1 MSAEYSWIAICV
13 VTTTVA
19 SAQDAQQLASS
30 MVQSRLAACAQTTPI
45 TSHYMWQQALHEDSE
60 WRVVFK
66 TLPDALPQLVQR
78 LRAEHPYEV
87 PQLLVR
93 TEQCLG
99 DYAQWALD
107 GIDLA

>member
-1 MSAEYSWIAICV
+1 MSEEYSWIAICV

-19 SAQDAQQLASS
+19 SAEDAKRLAQG
-30 MVQSRLAACAQTTPI
+30 MVQARLAACAQTEAI
-45 TSHYMWQQALHEDSE
+45 TSHYVWQQTLHDDAE

-66 TLPDALPQLVQR
+66 TLPDALPRLARR

-99 DYAQWALD
+99 DYAQWVRD
-107 GIDLA
+107 GVDS

>member
-1 MSAEYSWIAICV
+1 MSAEPSWVALCV

-19 SAQDAQQLASS
+19 SAEDARQLAIT
-30 MVQSRLAACAQTTPI
+30 MLQARLAACVQTEPI
-45 TSHYMWQQALHEDSE
+45 TSHYFWQQALREENE

-66 TLPDALPQLVQR
+66 TLPDTLPQLMQR
-78 LRAEHPYEV
+78 LRAAHPYEV

-99 DYAQWALD
+99 DYTQWVRDSL
-107 GIDLA
+107 

>member
-1 MSAEYSWIAICV
+1 MSEEYSWIAICV

-19 SAQDAQQLASS
+19 SAEDARRLAQR
-30 MVQSRLAACAQTTPI
+30 MVQSRLAACAQAEPI
-45 TSHYMWQQALHEDSE
+45 TSHYVWQQSLREDSE

-66 TLPDALPQLVQR
+66 TLPYALPGLTR
-78 LRAEHPYEV
+78 HLRAEHPYEV

-99 DYAQWALD
+99 DYAQWVRDSVD
-107 GIDLA
+107 G

>member
-1 MSAEYSWIAICV
+1 MSEEYSWIAICI

-19 SAQDAQQLASS
+19 SAEDARRLAQS
-30 MVQSRLAACAQTTPI
+30 MLQSRLAACAQTEPI
-45 TSHYMWQQALHEDSE
+45 TSHYVWNKTLHEDSE

-66 TLPDALPQLVQR
+66 TPPDALPRLARR
-78 LRAEHPYEV
+78 LRAEHSYEV

-99 DYAQWALD
+99 DYAQWVRD
-107 GIDLA
+107 SVDD

>member
-1 MSAEYSWIAICV
+1 MTAEYSWTTVCV

-19 SAQDAQQLASS
+19 SAQDARRLSLS
-30 MVQSRLAACAQTTPI
+30 LVQSRHAACAQTEAI
-45 TSHYMWQQALHEDSE
+45 TSHYAWQQAVKEDSE

-66 TLPDALPQLVQR
+66 TLPDALPRFVQR

-93 TEQCLG
+93 TEQCLS
-99 DYAQWALD
+99 DYAQWMRD
-107 GIDLA
+107 GVDEA

>member
-1 MSAEYSWIAICV
+1 MSSEPSWVALCV

-19 SAQDAQQLASS
+19 SADDARQLAVP
-30 MVQSRLAACAQTTPI
+30 MLQARLAACVQTEPI
-45 TSHYMWQQALHEDSE
+45 TSHYFWQQALQEENE

-66 TLPDALPQLVQR
+66 TLPDTLPQLMQR

-99 DYAQWALD
+99 DYTQWVRDCLAL
-107 GIDLA
+107 

>member
-1 MSAEYSWIAICV
+1 MSEEYSWSAICV

-19 SAQDAQQLASS
+19 SAEDAKRLAQR
-30 MVQSRLAACAQTTPI
+30 MVQARLAACAQTEPI
-45 TSHYMWQQALHEDSE
+45 TSHYVWQQALHDDAE

-66 TLPDALPQLVQR
+66 TLPDALTQLAQR

-93 TEQCLG
+93 NEQCLG
-99 DYAQWALD
+99 DYAQWVRD
-107 GIDLA
+107 GVDS

>member
-19 SAQDAQQLASS
+19 SAEDAQRLASS
-30 MVQSRLAACAQTTPI
+30 LVQARLAACAQTEI
-45 TSHYMWQQALHEDSE
+45 VTSHYVWQQALHEDRE

-66 TLPDALPQLVQR
+66 TLPDALQGLTQR

-93 TEQCLG
+93 TEQCLA
-99 DYAQWALD
+99 DYAQWVRD
-107 GIDLA
+107 GVDS

>member
-19 SAQDAQQLASS
+19 SAEDAQRLARSL
-30 MVQSRLAACAQTTPI
+30 VQARVAACAQTEPV
-45 TSHYMWQQALHEDSE
+45 TSHYVWQQALHEDSE

-66 TLPDALPQLVQR
+66 TLPDAVPGLTQR

-93 TEQCLG
+93 TEQCLA
-99 DYAQWALD
+99 DYAQWVRD
-107 GIDLA
+107 GVDS

>member
-13 VTTTVA
+13 VTTTLA
-19 SAQDAQQLASS
+19 SAEDAQRLASS
-30 MVQSRLAACAQTTPI
+30 LVQARLAACAQIEPI
-45 TSHYMWQQALHEDSE
+45 TSHYVWQQALHEDSE

-66 TLPDALPQLVQR
+66 TLPDALSGLAQR

-93 TEQCLG
+93 TEQCLA
-99 DYAQWALD
+99 DYAQWVRD
-107 GIDLA
+107 GVDS

>member
-19 SAQDAQQLASS
+19 SAEDAQQLASS
-30 MVQSRLAACAQTTPI
+30 LVQARLAACAQTEPV
-45 TSHYMWQQALHEDSE
+45 TSHYVWQQALHEDSE

-66 TLPDALPQLVQR
+66 TLPDAVPGLTQR

-93 TEQCLG
+93 TEQCLA
-99 DYAQWALD
+99 DYAQWVRD
-107 GIDLA
+107 GVDS